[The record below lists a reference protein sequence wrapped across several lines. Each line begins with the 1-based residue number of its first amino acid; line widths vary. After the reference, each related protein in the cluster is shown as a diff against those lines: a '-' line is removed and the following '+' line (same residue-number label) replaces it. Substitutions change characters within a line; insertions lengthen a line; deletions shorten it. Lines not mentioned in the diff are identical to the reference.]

1 MNTRII
7 GAIAVITGLLIVGVV
22 CRPACFTGRY
32 PDAFDFMTKASS
44 ILEGS
49 SHIEVPV

>member
-7 GAIAVITGLLIVGVV
+7 GAIAVITGLLIVGAV

-32 PDAFDFMTKASS
+32 PDALDFMTKASS